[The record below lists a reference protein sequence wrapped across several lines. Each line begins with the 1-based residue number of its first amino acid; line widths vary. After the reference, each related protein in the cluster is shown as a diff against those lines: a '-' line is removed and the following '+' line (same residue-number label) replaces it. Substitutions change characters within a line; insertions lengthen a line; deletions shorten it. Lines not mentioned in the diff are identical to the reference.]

1 MSFVPTVDSL
11 ELTVTLSST
20 LAVVELEPGLCVYRL
35 TRGPSAAVCA
45 KDPANR
51 FGAVLASSTEEGFA
65 PTSIIE
71 QYRRGEVKSLSRAS
85 DLVLVPSSFP
95 ELLRTQGFSQARD
108 AVSKLCDGWWGS
120 KTPYADLVEGSA
132 SLDNVL
138 RVDGGSHMVF
148 SRSGEVL
155 PVAKHLDYIEA
166 GLHDGNYDLVK
177 AVEILKNDPRVEFFD
192 GNQRSLSN
200 GSRHIL
206 DIPYYNR
213 DEERSQYL
221 CIRFKPTVEDECR
234 LWEAQKA
241 YGTKYPST
249 MWRQAMRDLDTLG
262 LRAGGAERQPQER
275 VDSED
280 DNN

>member
-11 ELTVTLSST
+11 ELTLTLSST
-20 LAVVELEPGLCVYRL
+20 LEFVELEPGLCVYRL
-35 TRGPSAAVCA
+35 TQGPSSAVCA

-51 FGAVLASSTEEGFA
+51 FGAVLASSSEEGFA
-65 PTSIIE
+65 PTSAIE
-71 QYRRGEVKSLSRAS
+71 RYRRGEVKSLSRSS
-85 DLVLVPSSFP
+85 DLVLVHSSFP
-95 ELLRTQGFSQARD
+95 ELLRTLGFSQTCD
-108 AVSKLCDGWWGS
+108 AVSKLGDGWWGT

-155 PVAKHLDYIEA
+155 PVARHMDYIEA

-192 GNQRSLSN
+192 DNQRSLSN

-221 CIRFKPTVEDECR
+221 CIRFKPTVEDEHQ

-275 VDSED
+275 VDS
-280 DNN
+280 